1 MWHPFLCNYLL
12 ATVGSCEN
20 IFVRRLLY
28 EIKVIIMKSKL
39 YVQTKK
45 ADFYGI
51 GEKYNIDP
59 VVARIIRNRDVI
71 GDEQINMYL
80 NGTIEN
86 MYDPLLMKDMDKATD
101 ITINKINEGKKIR
114 VIGDYDIDGINSIY
128 ILTEG
133 LREVGADV
141 SGEIP
146 DRIKDGYGI
155 NERLID
161 EAYADGID
169 TIITCDNGIAAI
181 EQIKHAKE
189 LGMTVIVTD
198 HHDIPFVESEGERKY
213 IYSEADAI
221 VDPKRDD
228 CTYPYPLLCGAGIAM
243 KFIQVIFSK
252 KGFNKNA
259 WQKYLEY
266 AAIATVGDIV
276 DLQDENRIIVKEGLK
291 RLHVSK
297 NYGLNALI
305 EINKLEKVNINSYHI
320 GFVLG
325 PCLNASG
332 RLDTAMQALAMLRA
346 KDPENAAI
354 LAANLKELNDTR
366 KDMTQ
371 EQCEKAYELIDNSEL
386 NEDTVLVVYIPGCH
400 ESLCGIIAGR
410 IRERY
415 YKPTIVLTD
424 AEEGLKGSARSIEE
438 YNMFEGLNKVRELM
452 TKFGGHPMAAGL
464 SLPKENLDI
473 LRKKLNEQ
481 AELTEEQLTEK
492 IWIDVPMPIDYVN
505 EEIIKEL
512 ELLEPFGK
520 ANEKPVFADRNIG
533 IRSASVIGKNK
544 NVLKLKL
551 ISQNGKIVDG
561 ICFNGVEEFEQTV
574 IEKFGENGK
583 NELDAAYKGMNN
595 RIQLNIIYYPSINE
609 YNGNVTVQM
618 VIKKFA
624 K

>member
-1 MWHPFLCNYLL
+1 
-12 ATVGSCEN
+12 
-20 IFVRRLLY
+20 
-28 EIKVIIMKSKL
+28 MKAKWM
-39 YVQTKK
+39 VQAKK
-45 ADFYGI
+45 ADFNGI

-59 VVARIIRNRDVI
+59 VLARIIRNRDVI
-71 GDEQINMYL
+71 RDEQINIYL
-80 NGTIEN
+80 NGTIDD

-101 ITINKINEGKKIR
+101 IVMDKINTGKKIR

-128 ILTEG
+128 ILTNG
-133 LREVGADV
+133 LREANADV
-141 SGEIP
+141 SGKIP

-161 EAYADGID
+161 EAYEDGID

-198 HHDIPFVESEGERKY
+198 HHDIPFVEDEDGKKY

-221 VDPKRDD
+221 VDPKRED
-228 CTYPYPLLCGAGIAM
+228 CEYPYPLLCGAGIAM
-243 KFIQVIFSK
+243 KFIQVIFEK
-252 KGFNKNA
+252 KGLSKDA
-259 WQKYLEY
+259 WQKYLEF
-266 AAIATVGDIV
+266 AAVATVGDIV

-291 RLHVSK
+291 RLHISK

-305 EINKLEKVNINSYHI
+305 ELNKLEKSTINSYHI

-332 RLDTAMQALAMLRA
+332 RLDTAMQALAMLNA
-346 KDPENAAI
+346 SDPENAGI
-354 LAANLKELNDTR
+354 LANNLKELNDTR

-371 EQCEKAYELIDNSEL
+371 EQCEKAYEIIDNSEL
-386 NEDTVLVVYIPGCH
+386 KDDKVLVVYIPGCH

-424 AEEGLKGSARSIEE
+424 AEDGLKGSARSIEE
-438 YNMFEGLNKVRELM
+438 YNMFDELNKVRELM

-464 SLPKENLDI
+464 SLKKENLEN
-473 LRKKLNEQ
+473 LRRELNERTK
-481 AELTEEQLTEK
+481 LTKDDLTEK

-505 EEIIKEL
+505 EQIIEQL
-512 ELLEPFGK
+512 SLLEPFGK
-520 ANEKPVFADRNIG
+520 ANEKPVFADKNIG
-533 IRSASVIGKNK
+533 IRSASIIGKNK

-551 ISQNGKIVDG
+551 IAGNGKIIDG
-561 ICFNGVEEFEQTV
+561 ICFSEIEEFEQIV
-574 IEKFGENGK
+574 IEKFGK
-583 NELDAAYKGMNN
+583 SELDAAYKGMNN
-595 RIQLNIIYYPSINE
+595 SIKLSIIYYPSINE

-624 K
+624 

>member
-1 MWHPFLCNYLL
+1 
-12 ATVGSCEN
+12 
-20 IFVRRLLY
+20 
-28 EIKVIIMKSKL
+28 MKAKWM
-39 YVQTKK
+39 VQAKK
-45 ADFYGI
+45 ADFNGI

-59 VVARIIRNRDVI
+59 VLARIIRNRDVI
-71 GDEQINMYL
+71 RDEQINIYL
-80 NGTIEN
+80 NGTIDD

-101 ITINKINEGKKIR
+101 IVMDKINTGKKIR

-128 ILTEG
+128 ILTNG
-133 LREVGADV
+133 LREANADV
-141 SGEIP
+141 SGKIP

-161 EAYADGID
+161 EAYEDGID

-198 HHDIPFVESEGERKY
+198 HHDIPFVEDEDGKKY

-221 VDPKRDD
+221 VDPKRED
-228 CTYPYPLLCGAGIAM
+228 CEYPYPLLCGAGIAM
-243 KFIQVIFSK
+243 KFIQVIFEK
-252 KGFNKNA
+252 KGFSKDA
-259 WQKYLEY
+259 WQKYLEF
-266 AAIATVGDIV
+266 AAVATVGDIV

-291 RLHVSK
+291 RLHISK

-305 EINKLEKVNINSYHI
+305 ELNKLEKSTINSYHI

-332 RLDTAMQALAMLRA
+332 RLDTAMQALAMLNA
-346 KDPENAAI
+346 SDPENAGI
-354 LAANLKELNDTR
+354 LANNLKELNDTR

-371 EQCEKAYELIDNSEL
+371 EQCEKAYEIIDNSEL
-386 NEDTVLVVYIPGCH
+386 KDDKVLVVYIPGCH

-424 AEEGLKGSARSIEE
+424 AEDGLKGSARSIEE
-438 YNMFEGLNKVRELM
+438 YNMFDELNKVRELM

-464 SLPKENLDI
+464 SLKKENLEN
-473 LRKKLNEQ
+473 LRRELNERTK
-481 AELTEEQLTEK
+481 LTKDDLTEK

-505 EEIIKEL
+505 EQIIEQL
-512 ELLEPFGK
+512 SLLEPFGK
-520 ANEKPVFADRNIG
+520 ANEKPVFADKNIG
-533 IRSASVIGKNK
+533 IRSASIIGKNK

-551 ISQNGKIVDG
+551 IAGNGKIIDG
-561 ICFNGVEEFEQTV
+561 ICFSEIEEFEQIV
-574 IEKFGENGK
+574 IEKFGK
-583 NELDAAYKGMNN
+583 SELDAAYKGMNN
-595 RIQLNIIYYPSINE
+595 SIKLSIIYYPSINE
-609 YNGNVTVQM
+609 YNGNVMVQM

-624 K
+624 